1 LVVPG
6 GRPGPGRNAGA
17 RAAAGDLLLFLDAD
31 VLPGPEFVAGA
42 LAEFEAAQYAAATC
56 LIDALG
62 EDMSGR
68 VLAEAT
74 NLYLQ
79 VVQYFSPHAPG
90 FCIFVLR
97 EVHETIGGFDEAVK
111 LAEDHDYVQ
120 RAARHGEFGVITGVR
135 IPVSMRRIEE
145 EGLTRLAVKYLW
157 CEMYALAGKPIY
169 TTPFEYRFGAHGEP
183 KPEGRRMIDIG
194 ELREQLGRF
203 ENPVQR
209 LSQAGLEKLADLSGR
224 DWVGGAAERF
234 ALALDRADVDIVD
247 RYLRRRLALIRK
259 TGRPLR
265 AALARLQDLPIQES
279 IRLLD
284 LNWLRSRLPFDQ
296 WRDRASPGES
306 QPK

>member
-1 LVVPG
+1 L
-6 GRPGPGRNAGA
+6 
-17 RAAAGDLLLFLDAD
+17 
-31 VLPGPEFVAGA
+31 E
-42 LAEFEAAQYAAATC
+42 YAAATC
-56 LIDALG
+56 LIEALG

-68 VLAEAT
+68 LLAEAT

-79 VVQYFSPHAPG
+79 MVQTFSPHAPG
-90 FCIFVLR
+90 FCILVRR

-169 TTPFEYRFGAHGEP
+169 STPFEYRFGAHGEA
-183 KPEGRRMIDIG
+183 KPDSRRMVDIG

-203 ENPVQR
+203 DNPVQR
-209 LSQAGLEKLADLSGR
+209 LSKAGLEKLTELADR

-247 RYLRRRLALIRK
+247 RYLRRRLAVIRK

-265 AALARLQDLPIQES
+265 ETLARLQQLPIQES

-284 LNWLRSRLPFDQ
+284 LNWLRDRLPFDQ
-296 WRDRASPGES
+296 RRDREAPGDS
-306 QPK
+306 APK